1 MSEQVESAVVALL
14 EHLGFTVDPIEES
27 EGKTPDL
34 VASKD
39 AETFLIEV
47 KTKNDDASRTQRM
60 EAAFEV
66 GEIFEEVLS
75 MGPRNRV
82 SAIVQHGVRQ
92 LEALGVGDPL
102 RLLWFVSLGRG
113 AEVYARQIRAT
124 LLGSTQVVDLQET
137 SWQRDCYFFH
147 NSAFFRWRDT
157 LDGAVIAQSKS
168 GQLLVNP
175 FSSRVDRL
183 RRSPMAVT
191 FGQGVLDP
199 IALEAEGR
207 ACIVDGDVDRS
218 DEAAVQHFLQRKY
231 GRPMLQSI
239 EMGHHGVWMGV
250 PVEKLPQDEEDE
262 T

>member
-1 MSEQVESAVVALL
+1 MSKRVESALVALL
-14 EHLGFTVDPIEES
+14 EHLGFTVEPVEEG

-47 KTKNDDASRTQRM
+47 KTKQDDASREQRM
-60 EAAFEV
+60 EEAFEV
-66 GEIFEEVLS
+66 GRVFEEVLP

-92 LEALGVGDPL
+92 LEALGAKDPL
-102 RLLWFVSLGRG
+102 RLMWFAALGRR
-113 AEVYARQIRAT
+113 AKVYACQIRAT
-124 LLGSTQVVDLQET
+124 LLGSTQVFDLQET

-147 NSAFFRWRDT
+147 GSAFYRWRNK

-175 FSSRVDRL
+175 FSPRADRL

-199 IALEAEGR
+199 IALEAVGR
-207 ACIVDGDVDRS
+207 ACIVDGDVDRN
-218 DEAAVQHFLQRKY
+218 DEAAVQHFLQQKY
-231 GRPMLQSI
+231 RRPMLQSI
-239 EMGHHGVWMGV
+239 EMGHHGVWVGV
-250 PVEKLPQDEEDE
+250 PVEELPQDEEDE
-262 T
+262 